1 MDLLYDLLRDFEDDE
16 QLAFYKKEIDGKCI
30 YCFGAVGIP
39 KENISYSTKHYSKT
53 NEAYLK
59 IIGEYEDQDTG
70 FANSIDIKIPVNT
83 NVYDGYE
90 IDIKNGLVEVTLY
103 EIKQP
108 EPTLK
113 DLSKK

>member
-1 MDLLYDLLRDFEDDE
+1 
-16 QLAFYKKEIDGKCI
+16 
-30 YCFGAVGIP
+30 
-39 KENISYSTKHYSKT
+39 
-53 NEAYLK
+53 
-59 IIGEYEDQDTG
+59 
-70 FANSIDIKIPVNT
+70 
-83 NVYDGYE
+83 VYDGYE